1 MNNILKYFLQGLILC
16 IPLGLTVIVFVQLFR
31 FFENLFWFVGVTGYP
46 ILDTLISLVCLL
58 IFITIIGLLASSF
71 IFKRLF
77 AFFEEKMEHAP
88 FIRHIYSPIKDFMN
102 AFMGNKKRFT
112 KPVLV
117 LTNPQA
123 NIQEIGFV
131 TQDDLSEWGIKDK
144 YAVYLPYSYSFS
156 GRLVIVAKEQ
166 ITPINADG
174 GEAMKFIVSGG
185 VTDVD

>member
-1 MNNILKYFLQGLILC
+1 MNKLLKYFLQGLVLF
-16 IPLGLTVIVFVQLFR
+16 IPLGLTIIVLVKLFQ
-31 FFENLFWFVGVTGYP
+31 FFEGLFSFVGVTGYP
-46 ILDTLISLVCLL
+46 FLDTIISVLFLIIVITL
-58 IFITIIGLLASSF
+58 IGMLATSF
-71 IFKRLF
+71 VFRNLF
-77 AFFEEKMEHAP
+77 SFFEHKLEEAP
-88 FIRHIYSPIKDFMN
+88 FVRHIYSPIKDFMN

-123 NIQEIGFV
+123 KIEELGFI
-131 TQDDLSEWGIKDK
+131 TQDDLHEWGIKDK

-156 GRLVIVAKEQ
+156 GRLVIVSKEN

-185 VTDVD
+185 VTDVE